1 MNFVQDTPCV
11 NVFSV
16 RNQKHLRMEFV
27 KILAGVK
34 NTIQG
39 LKDVQ
44 SAMRSFISVRK
55 DIVSQNKLFKMDVK
69 YINNLI
75 QALSITQLRAN
86 ILLGLGLIARNA
98 SMGSI

>member
-16 RNQKHLRMEFV
+16 RNPKHLRMEFV

>member
-1 MNFVQDTPCV
+1 
-11 NVFSV
+11 
-16 RNQKHLRMEFV
+16 
-27 KILAGVK
+27 
-34 NTIQG
+34 
-39 LKDVQ
+39 
-44 SAMRSFISVRK
+44 MRSFISVRK

>member
-1 MNFVQDTPCV
+1 
-11 NVFSV
+11 
-16 RNQKHLRMEFV
+16 MEFV